1 MWSLYFELLE
11 SLYYPLPI
19 CMSFLTNY
27 ILSILITVMVG
38 FSLVP
43 IPSWPLQGSIEMVDA
58 ALGPV
63 WALFSALP
71 KRYTDT
77 PPGKFSHWLQPAGEV
92 GLFLLPQIRWFHD
105 LINARC
111 GCSTIPSQPQTP
123 GRPHAWAEHPQRSA
137 SSTTSGYPH
146 WHIFMC
152 LCCILLPLMPPFSL
166 SPPSRA
172 SRLPEANP
180 YSSVVTVGQH
190 CSKHFVAIH
199 CIEQAG
205 LRKWYQKCTFT
216 LRSIVYF
223 HLLRGG
229 SLLGWKLS
237 LHSSSAHSSVT
248 KSTTVLK
255 LQTVQQLQRSDP
267 IWYPK
272 LETWH
277 SSLVFPLPSW
287 ALQHVWL
294 LRNKQGG
301 VKSVGGPMVAMG
313 VTAQI
318 SFRRTCCGEQYNL
331 AVILG
336 EHLHICTKAMLPRAP
351 SS

>member
-1 MWSLYFELLE
+1 MVKYCVQVDSTSEGRNVILSPPAWFHIQWSPCPEVSPVAILAEAFIWQLKVQCQVLVLGLHYHVEPLLWAFRK
-11 SLYYPLPI
+11 SLLSTSYLHVFPY
-19 CMSFLTNY
+19 
-27 ILSILITVMVG
+27 SILITVMVG

-105 LINARC
+105 LINTRC

-166 SPPSRA
+166 SPPSRS

-248 KSTTVLK
+248 KSTTV
-255 LQTVQQLQRSDP
+255 T
-267 IWYPK
+267 
-272 LETWH
+272 
-277 SSLVFPLPSW
+277 
-287 ALQHVWL
+287 
-294 LRNKQGG
+294 
-301 VKSVGGPMVAMG
+301 
-313 VTAQI
+313 
-318 SFRRTCCGEQYNL
+318 
-331 AVILG
+331 
-336 EHLHICTKAMLPRAP
+336 
-351 SS
+351 